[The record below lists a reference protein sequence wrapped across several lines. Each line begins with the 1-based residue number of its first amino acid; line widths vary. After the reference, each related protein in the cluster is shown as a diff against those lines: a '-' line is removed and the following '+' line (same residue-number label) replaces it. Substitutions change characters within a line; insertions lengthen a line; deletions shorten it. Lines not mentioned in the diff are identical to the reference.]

1 MRLYNE
7 TNKAILKNKAKAT
20 SFHFQAM
27 HQIERLYIVIH
38 QMSRHEKY
46 LRLDK
51 MRMSESNGKSPE
63 MENGGDG
70 GGTLDLI

>member
-1 MRLYNE
+1 
-7 TNKAILKNKAKAT
+7 
-20 SFHFQAM
+20 
-27 HQIERLYIVIH
+27 
-38 QMSRHEKY
+38 MSRHEKY